1 MDIKQDV
8 DGRSAPRATPSSIF
22 DCIAARIA
30 RLLGGKKWLGRK
42 WVGLG
47 VRPMGLCEGRW
58 QVNVSASNSNKVLDS
73 NEPLQIETM
82 ILLGTRRHIFDTCG
96 GRTQF
101 EIRGN
106 EMEELEM
113 QKFFTIGAFS
123 CSDGQKYLPIFGHFT
138 IFHGH
143 CPKLYLT
150 PNKGRIKCPSSRRQD
165 EG

>member
-96 GRTQF
+96 GRWAVGCGYWVLVHGSSKTM
-101 EIRGN
+101 EGLRGA
-106 EMEELEM
+106 L
-113 QKFFTIGAFS
+113 
-123 CSDGQKYLPIFGHFT
+123 
-138 IFHGH
+138 
-143 CPKLYLT
+143 
-150 PNKGRIKCPSSRRQD
+150 
-165 EG
+165 